1 MNRSQVE
8 TRDEREGYR
17 SHTRSGCRKR
27 AELPEPLEFLQHT
40 VCLIRITRQG
50 LSMTISHEH
59 CQFVAG
65 ELAGALEGLD
75 RLRIHFLLTLRG
87 AQPELRGYGARMQ
100 LYDLQRL

>member
-1 MNRSQVE
+1 MNRGQVE

-59 CQFVAG
+59 CRFVAG

-75 RLRIHFLLTLRG
+75 RLRVHFLLPVPRPN
-87 AQPELRGYGARMQ
+87 PELPKQ
-100 LYDLQRL
+100 ITPIH